1 MTTFSSPPRESDT
14 KKNAIKMP
22 PPSTPPPS
30 FDDLTYWNTR
40 FSSEENFDW
49 LVADF
54 TILEP
59 VLRELIEGGK
69 RFVTARVKEDGEDD
83 GGKDGKRPQILHIG
97 CGNSSLSF
105 RLRGLVD
112 SATQIHN
119 CDYSSVVIE
128 RQRQREK
135 KLLQNDH
142 AARSGGQEVQSRWSV
157 LDLLDPEQMA
167 NVRKGSDGEYGGED
181 GGGYDIIID
190 KSTTDA
196 ISCAEDVVVGLP
208 YCINDINTSAT
219 ATIPTTVCTQ
229 PTFPQ
234 KAAIYPPHILAIH
247 LAYLARPGCRW
258 VVLSYSSS
266 RFSDWE
272 GEGMPQGLPQP
283 GELWKLVKHEK
294 IVQSPDPEDKVHR
307 PPEMHHLYILE
318 RTGVELKEV

>member
-1 MTTFSSPPRESDT
+1 
-14 KKNAIKMP
+14 MP

-30 FDDLTYWNTR
+30 FGDLTYWNTR

-59 VLRELIEGGK
+59 VLRELINGGK
-69 RFVTARVKEDGEDD
+69 RFITARVDEDGGKDD
-83 GGKDGKRPQILHIG
+83 GGKDGGKDGKGKTPQILHIG
-97 CGNSSLSF
+97 CGNSLLSF
-105 RLRGLVD
+105 QLREFVET
-112 SATQIHN
+112 ATQIHN
-119 CDYSSVVIE
+119 CDYSPVVIK

-135 KLLQNDH
+135 ELLQTGSFGR
-142 AARSGGQEVQSRWSV
+142 AGGREVQSRWSV

-167 NVRKGSDGEYGGED
+167 NARKGGDGEDGGED

-208 YCINDINTSAT
+208 YCININNINTSAT

-234 KAAIYPPHILAIH
+234 KAAAIYPPHILAIH

-283 GELWKLVKHEK
+283 GELWKMVKHEK

>member
-1 MTTFSSPPRESDT
+1 MTSFSSPPKAT
-14 KKNAIKMP
+14 KKKRTQRKNAHQMP
-22 PPSTPPPS
+22 PPLSTPPPS
-30 FDDLTYWNTR
+30 FGDLTYWNTR

-49 LVADF
+49 LVADL
-54 TILEP
+54 TIFEP
-59 VLRELIEGGK
+59 VLRGIINGGK
-69 RFVTARVKEDGEDD
+69 RQVTRVEKDD
-83 GGKDGKRPQILHIG
+83 GGKDGGKKKTPQILHIG
-97 CGNSSLSF
+97 CGNSLLSF
-105 RLRGLVD
+105 QLRGVVET
-112 SATQIHN
+112 AIQIHN
-119 CDYSSVVIE
+119 CDYSPVVIK

-135 KLLQNDH
+135 ELLQTGSFGR
-142 AARSGGQEVQSRWSV
+142 AGGREVQSRWSV

-167 NVRKGSDGEYGGED
+167 NARRGGGED
-181 GGGYDIIID
+181 GGGEDGGYDIIID

-208 YCINDINTSAT
+208 YRINDIDISTSSNHT
-219 ATIPTTVCTQ
+219 SPE
-229 PTFPQ
+229 

-272 GEGMPQGLPQP
+272 GEEMPQGLPQP

-294 IVQSPDPEDKVHR
+294 IVQPHDPEDKVHR

>member
-1 MTTFSSPPRESDT
+1 M
-14 KKNAIKMP
+14 
-22 PPSTPPPS
+22 
-30 FDDLTYWNTR
+30 
-40 FSSEENFDW
+40 
-49 LVADF
+49 
-54 TILEP
+54 
-59 VLRELIEGGK
+59 
-69 RFVTARVKEDGEDD
+69 
-83 GGKDGKRPQILHIG
+83 
-97 CGNSSLSF
+97 
-105 RLRGLVD
+105 
-112 SATQIHN
+112 
-119 CDYSSVVIE
+119 
-128 RQRQREK
+128 
-135 KLLQNDH
+135 
-142 AARSGGQEVQSRWSV
+142 QSRWSV

-167 NVRKGSDGEYGGED
+167 NVRKGGDGENGGED

-208 YCINDINTSAT
+208 YCINDINTST
-219 ATIPTTVCTQ
+219 SSNHTSPE
-229 PTFPQ
+229 

-272 GEGMPQGLPQP
+272 GEEMPQGLPQP

>member
-1 MTTFSSPPRESDT
+1 M
-14 KKNAIKMP
+14 
-22 PPSTPPPS
+22 PPS
-30 FDDLTYWNTR
+30 FGDLTYWNTR

-59 VLRELIEGGK
+59 VLRELINGGK
-69 RFVTARVKEDGEDD
+69 RFITARVDEDGKD
-83 GGKDGKRPQILHIG
+83 GGKDGKGKTPQILHIG
-97 CGNSSLSF
+97 CGNSLLSF
-105 RLRGLVD
+105 QLRELVET
-112 SATQIHN
+112 AIQIHN
-119 CDYSSVVIE
+119 CDYSSVVIK

-135 KLLQNDH
+135 ELLQTGSFGR
-142 AARSGGQEVQSRWSV
+142 AGGREVQ
-157 LDLLDPEQMA
+157 
-167 NVRKGSDGEYGGED
+167 
-181 GGGYDIIID
+181 
-190 KSTTDA
+190 T
-196 ISCAEDVVVGLP
+196 
-208 YCINDINTSAT
+208 
-219 ATIPTTVCTQ
+219 
-229 PTFPQ
+229 
-234 KAAIYPPHILAIH
+234 IYPPHILAIH

-283 GELWKLVKHEK
+283 GELWKMVKHEK

>member
-1 MTTFSSPPRESDT
+1 MTNFFSPAPKAT
-14 KKNAIKMP
+14 KSNTKMP
-22 PPSTPPPS
+22 PS
-30 FDDLTYWNTR
+30 FGDLLYWNTR

-59 VLRELIEGGK
+59 VLREIINGGK
-69 RFVTARVKEDGEDD
+69 RFVTARVEKDGEDD
-83 GGKDGKRPQILHIG
+83 GGKDGEVGGKRPQILHIG
-97 CGNSSLSF
+97 CGNSSLSLK
-105 RLRGLVD
+105 LRGLVD

-119 CDYSSVVIE
+119 CDYSSVVIK

-135 KLLQNDH
+135 ELLQNDH

-167 NVRKGSDGEYGGED
+167 NVRKRDGEE
-181 GGGYDIIID
+181 GGYDIIID

-208 YCINDINTSAT
+208 YCINNINTSAT

-229 PTFPQ
+229 STFPQ

-272 GEGMPQGLPQP
+272 GEEMPQGLPQP

-307 PPEMHHLYILE
+307 PPEMHHLYVLE
-318 RTGVELKEV
+318 RTGVELKEM

>member
-1 MTTFSSPPRESDT
+1 M
-14 KKNAIKMP
+14 
-22 PPSTPPPS
+22 PPS
-30 FDDLTYWNTR
+30 FGDLTYWNTR

-59 VLRELIEGGK
+59 VLRELINGGK
-69 RFVTARVKEDGEDD
+69 RFITARVDEDGGKDD
-83 GGKDGKRPQILHIG
+83 GGKDGGKDGKGKTPQILHIG
-97 CGNSSLSF
+97 CGNSLLSF
-105 RLRGLVD
+105 QLREFVET
-112 SATQIHN
+112 ATQIHN
-119 CDYSSVVIE
+119 CDYSPVVIK

-135 KLLQNDH
+135 ELLQTGSFGR
-142 AARSGGQEVQSRWSV
+142 AGGREVQSRWSV

-167 NVRKGSDGEYGGED
+167 NVRKRDGED
-181 GGGYDIIID
+181 GGGEEGGYDIIID

-208 YCINDINTSAT
+208 YCINNIDISTSSNHT
-219 ATIPTTVCTQ
+219 SPE
-229 PTFPQ
+229 

-272 GEGMPQGLPQP
+272 GEEMPQGLPQP
-283 GELWKLVKHEK
+283 SQLWKLVKHEK
-294 IVQSPDPEDKVHR
+294 IVQPHDPEDKVHR